1 MANLR
6 KKGINKSAIKKE
18 VVNDQKR
25 IIIVYQNEKMNLI
38 TLNVKF

>member
-18 VVNDQKR
+18 VVYDQKR